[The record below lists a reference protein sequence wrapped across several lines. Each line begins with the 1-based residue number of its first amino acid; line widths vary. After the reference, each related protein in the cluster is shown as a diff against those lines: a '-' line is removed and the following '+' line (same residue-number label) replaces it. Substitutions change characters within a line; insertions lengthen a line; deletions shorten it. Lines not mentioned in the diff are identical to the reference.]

1 MAGTVD
7 TTYSVYKN
15 NHIFVIRGHMQL
27 PADCHLNL
35 HHTQLMYTINKSLFS
50 KQCLYTFCN
59 FTYRNRF
66 TTNEN
71 VHIQNH
77 IHVLYKITG
86 QTIHLYNLVQ
96 NITNEASIIMKS
108 ICTIF
113 CLYVDVIMT
122 TWTIM

>member
-7 TTYSVYKN
+7 TTYTVYKN

-35 HHTQLMYTINKSLFS
+35 QHMQLMYTINKSLFS
-50 KQCLYTFCN
+50 KQCLYTNCN
-59 FTYRNRF
+59 FTYRNRS

-86 QTIHLYNLVQ
+86 HTIHLYNLGQ
-96 NITNEASIIMKS
+96 NITKEAFIIMKS
-108 ICTIF
+108 ICLIL
-113 CLYVDVIMT
+113 CLYVDLIT
-122 TWTIM
+122 TT